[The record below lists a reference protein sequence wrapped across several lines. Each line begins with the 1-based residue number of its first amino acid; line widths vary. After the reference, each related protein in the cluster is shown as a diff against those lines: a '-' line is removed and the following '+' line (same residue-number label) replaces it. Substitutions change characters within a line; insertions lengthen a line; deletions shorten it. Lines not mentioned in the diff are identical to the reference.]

1 MHIYHLRN
9 DKVIAPFHI
18 PICIRIKR
26 KKRKKQLVDSILLTG
41 QTLPDIEWNEKKK
54 KYSPRSMFP
63 TFHCWT
69 NEIVRNVRKYSW
81 SSCVKDKQRSL
92 LLILGDFSPRK
103 KKNRVL
109 RNYRRK
115 DSPFPWERVNFPPD
129 ATRRKHGAEWIKS
142 GARSRKIRHN
152 NPVRNL
158 ATNLISAD
166 LFAWITWEIPRG
178 VIGEG

>member
-1 MHIYHLRN
+1 MHIYYLRN

-26 KKRKKQLVDSILLTG
+26 KKRKKHSYIRFFLRDKLYPIS
-41 QTLPDIEWNEKKK
+41 NEMRKKK
-54 KYSPRSMFP
+54 KYSPRTMFP

-115 DSPFPWERVNFPPD
+115 DSPFPWERVNFPRD